1 MATDFRLKE
10 ILPEI
15 TESIVATYTECNMTS
30 HLGHKPLPSR
40 EAVNAMLADLL
51 DILFPGYFRRQ
62 NLHIA
67 NVEYYVGDLFKSLGL
82 YATNRKIRHPQKSIN
97 RISKR

>member
-51 DILFPGYFRRQ
+51 DILSQGIFAGKTFTLPML
-62 NLHIA
+62 NIM
-67 NVEYYVGDLFKSLGL
+67 
-82 YATNRKIRHPQKSIN
+82 
-97 RISKR
+97 